1 MNKNKKRLYKILI
14 GLIIFTCSCLISSF
28 SQVAQLILQIISYF
42 VLGWNVIYNALRN
55 IRKGNWFDENFLMSI
70 ATIGAFAIGEHP
82 EAVMVMFFYQV
93 GELFQSYAV
102 NKSRASI
109 AQLMDIRPDY
119 ANLLNE
125 DGSFRKVE
133 PDEVAE
139 GDLIIIHPGEK
150 VPLDC
155 VVINGIS
162 TLDTAALTGESL
174 PRDVSEGSTLL
185 SGFINVTG
193 LLTGKVTKEFY
204 DSTASKILD
213 LVENAAMYKSKP
225 ENFITKFAKYYTPC
239 IVVGAAILAFVPPLL
254 VEGAIFTDWLYRALT
269 FLVISCPCAL
279 VISIP
284 LTFFGGIGACSKNGL
299 LVKGSNYLEALSHV
313 DTMVFDK
320 TGTLTKGTFHI
331 SELKP
336 INISADELLEL
347 TAYAESNSNHPI
359 ALSILESYKKEIIPS
374 KIDSVEEIPGC
385 GVIATMGSD
394 MVMVGNQKLL
404 DLYQINGLDTSDK
417 IGSVVHV
424 AKNNIYCG
432 YIVVSDELKE
442 DAISSI
448 SKLKQTFGMYT
459 VMLTGDIDLIGQKIG
474 SDLNIDEVHT
484 ELLPNDK
491 LEFVQ
496 NLQATSNKYIAFI
509 GDGINDAPVLSI
521 ANVGIAMGGLG
532 SDAAI
537 EAADLVIMTDEPSKI
552 CTALNISKK
561 TLSIVYQNIV
571 FALGVKGFVLILGAL
586 GYASMWA
593 AIFADVGVMV
603 IAIMNAI
610 RILYTKFNT
619 LEHTAAIN
627 S

>member
-1 MNKNKKRLYKILI
+1 MEKNKKRLHKILL
-14 GLIIFTCSCLISSF
+14 GLGVFIASVIASYF
-28 SQVAQLILQIISYF
+28 SEPLQLILQIASYII
-42 VLGWNVIYNALRN
+42 LGWDVVYNALRN
-55 IRKGNWFDENFLMSI
+55 IKRGHLFDENFLMSI

-109 AQLMDIRPDY
+109 AELMDIRPDY

-125 DGSFRKVE
+125 DGSSTKMD
-133 PDEVAE
+133 PDEILE
-139 GDLIIIHPGEK
+139 GQLIVIHAGEK

-155 VVINGIS
+155 VVISGTS

-174 PRDVSEGSTLL
+174 PRDASEGSTLL

-193 LLTGKVTKEFY
+193 LLTARVTKEFY

-239 IVVGAAILAFVPPLL
+239 VVFSAMFLAFIPPLII
-254 VEGAIFTDWLYRALT
+254 EGAMFTDWFYRALT

-299 LVKGSNYLEALSHV
+299 LVKGSNYLEALSKI

-331 SELKP
+331 SEISP
-336 INISADELLEL
+336 VGISAEELLEI
-347 TAYAESNSNHPI
+347 TAYAESNSKHPI
-359 ALSILESYKKEIIPS
+359 ALSLVEAYGKEITSSI
-374 KIDSVEEIPGC
+374 ITAQEEILGH
-385 GVIATMGSD
+385 GLIATVSSSEIA
-394 MVMVGNQKLL
+394 VGNQKLM
-404 DLYQINGLDTSDK
+404 DRYQIIIPDTSEK
-417 IGSVVHV
+417 IGSVIHV
-424 AKNNIYCG
+424 ARNGIYCG
-432 YIVVSDELKE
+432 YLVVSDEIKADASATISRLK
-442 DAISSI
+442 
-448 SKLKQTFGMYT
+448 KTFGMHT
-459 VMLTGDIDLIGQKIG
+459 IMLTGDIDLIGQKIG
-474 SDLNIDEVHT
+474 NELGLDEIHT

-491 LEFVQ
+491 LEIVQ
-496 NLQATSNKYIAFI
+496 SLQDTSKKHIAFV

-521 ANVGIAMGGLG
+521 ANVGIAMGALG

-552 CTALNISKK
+552 CTAMKISKK
-561 TLSIVYQNIV
+561 TLKIVYQNIF
-571 FALGVKGFVLILGAL
+571 FALGVKGFVLILGAI
-586 GYASMWA
+586 GFASMWA

-603 IAIMNAI
+603 IAILNAI
-610 RILYTKFNT
+610 RVLYAKFD
-619 LEHTAAIN
+619 
-627 S
+627 

>member
-1 MNKNKKRLYKILI
+1 MEKNKKRLRKILL
-14 GLIIFTCSCLISSF
+14 GLGVFIASGIASF
-28 SQVAQLILQIISYF
+28 YSAPAQLILQIVSYII
-42 VLGWNVIYNALRN
+42 LGWDVVYSALGNIKRRN
-55 IRKGNWFDENFLMSI
+55 LFDENFLMSI

-109 AQLMDIRPDY
+109 AELMDIRPDY

-125 DGSFRKVE
+125 DGTFTKMD
-133 PDEVAE
+133 PDEILE
-139 GDLIIIHPGEK
+139 GQFIVIHAGEK

-155 VVINGIS
+155 IVISGTS

-174 PRDVSEGSTLL
+174 PREASEGTTLL

-193 LLTGKVTKEFY
+193 LLTAQVTKEFY

-239 IVVGAAILAFVPPLL
+239 VVWSAVFLAFVPPLL
-254 VEGAIFTDWLYRALT
+254 IEGAVFTDWFYRALT

-284 LTFFGGIGACSKNGL
+284 LTFFGGIGACSKTGL
-299 LVKGSNYLEALSHV
+299 LVKGSNYLEALSKV
-313 DTMVFDK
+313 DTIVFDK
-320 TGTLTKGTFHI
+320 TGTLTKGAFHI
-331 SELKP
+331 SEIHP
-336 INISADELLEL
+336 IGVTEDELLEM
-347 TAYAESNSNHPI
+347 TAYAESSSKHPI
-359 ALSILESYKKEIIPS
+359 ALSLISAYEKEIIS
-374 KIDSVEEIPGC
+374 SSILSQREVIGC
-385 GVIATMGSD
+385 GIIAQIQD
-394 MVMVGNQKLL
+394 DEIAVGNQKLL
-404 DLYQINGLDTSDK
+404 DMYNLKGCDTSEK
-417 IGSVVHV
+417 IGSVIYI
-424 AKNNIYCG
+424 ARNGIYCG
-432 YIVVSDELKE
+432 YIVVADELKT
-442 DAISSI
+442 DSVSTIA
-448 SKLKQTFGMYT
+448 KLKKTFGMHT
-459 VMLTGDIDLIGQKIG
+459 IMLTGDIDLIGQKIG
-474 SDLNIDEVHT
+474 SELGLDEIHT

-491 LEFVQ
+491 LEIVQ
-496 NLQATSNKYIAFI
+496 TLQDHSNKYIAFV

-521 ANVGIAMGGLG
+521 ANIGIAMGALG

-552 CTALNISKK
+552 CTAIQISRK
-561 TLSIVYQNIV
+561 TLAIVYQNIF

-586 GYASMWA
+586 GFASMWA

-603 IAIMNAI
+603 IAILNAI
-610 RILYTKFNT
+610 RVLYAKF
-619 LEHTAAIN
+619 E
-627 S
+627 

>member
-1 MNKNKKRLYKILI
+1 MTKNQKRLTKILL
-14 GLIIFTCSCLISSF
+14 GLGVFTCSAIASYYSASL
-28 SQVAQLILQIISYF
+28 QLVLQIISY
-42 VLGWNVIYNALRN
+42 VILGWDVVYKALRN
-55 IRKGNWFDENFLMSI
+55 IKGGNVFDENFLMSI

-109 AQLMDIRPDY
+109 AELMDIRPDY

-125 DGSFRKVE
+125 DGSFSKVD
-133 PDEVAE
+133 PDEVIE
-139 GDLIIIHPGEK
+139 GQFIVIHAGEK

-155 VVINGIS
+155 VVVSGTS

-174 PRDVSEGSTLL
+174 PRDASEGTTLL
-185 SGFINVTG
+185 SGFINITG
-193 LLTGKVTKEFY
+193 LLTARVTKEFY

-239 IVVGAAILAFVPPLL
+239 VVLSAICLAVLPPLL
-254 VEGAIFTDWLYRALT
+254 LEGAIFSDWFYRALT

-284 LTFFGGIGACSKNGL
+284 LTFFGGIGACSKNGI
-299 LVKGSNYLEALSHV
+299 LVKGSNYLEALSQV
-313 DTMVFDK
+313 NTIVFDK

-331 SELKP
+331 AEIHP
-336 INISADELLEL
+336 VGITADELLEI
-347 TAYAESNSNHPI
+347 TAYAESSSKHPI
-359 ALSILESYKKEIIPS
+359 ALSIINAYPQELITSSITMQKEIL
-374 KIDSVEEIPGC
+374 GC
-385 GVIATMGSD
+385 GVIATIHGD
-394 MVMVGNQKLL
+394 EVAVGNQKLL
-404 DLYQINGLDTSDK
+404 ATYNISGLDTSDK
-417 IGSVVHV
+417 VGSVVHV
-424 AKNNIYCG
+424 VRNAIYCG
-432 YIVVSDELKE
+432 YIVVADEVKE
-442 DAISSI
+442 DASRSI
-448 SKLKQTFGMYT
+448 TQLKQLCNLHTI
-459 VMLTGDIDLIGQKIG
+459 MLTGDVDLIGQKIG
-474 SDLNIDEVHT
+474 VQLGLDEIYT

-491 LEFVQ
+491 LEIVQ
-496 NLQATSNKYIAFI
+496 SLQETSKKSIAFV

-552 CTALNISKK
+552 YTAMKISKK
-561 TLSIVYQNIV
+561 TLSIVYQNIF
-571 FALGVKGFVLILGAL
+571 FALGIKGFVLILGAL
-586 GYASMWA
+586 GFASMWA

-603 IAIMNAI
+603 LAILNAI
-610 RILYTKFNT
+610 RVLYTKFD
-619 LEHTAAIN
+619 
-627 S
+627 